1 MLFHYHIWTPHLEET
16 EAWYTARGFHVS
28 QRIGKQNGE
37 FSTFNPPLTWNAF
50 RTNHILFR
58 IIEMKRGA
66 VNVTIG
72 FGKTVRFDHIGFL
85 IQSDDLQTILD
96 RATTLSFSVQANE
109 RRTFLQTPYGLRIEL
124 QTHDDAIADADG
136 TELVRLVLSTPREGL
151 EKDLAE
157 LFDRPIPQIQTVRGE
172 KTVLQEAVFSGAS
185 LVGTDPNG
193 VQLVLS

>member
-28 QRIGKQNGE
+28 QRIGKKDGE
-37 FSTFNPPLTWNAF
+37 FSSFNPPLSWNDF
-50 RTNHILFR
+50 RADQILFR

-85 IQSDDLQTILD
+85 IQPGDVQTILD
-96 RATTLSFSVQANE
+96 RAETLSFTVQANE

-124 QTHDDAIADADG
+124 QVHEDAIADTDG
-136 TELVRLVLSTPREGL
+136 TTLERLVLATPREGL
-151 EKDLAE
+151 EADLAK
-157 LFDRPIPQIQTVRGE
+157 LFDQPMSQIQTVRGE
-172 KTVLQEAVFSGAS
+172 KTVLQEAVFSDVS

-193 VQLVLS
+193 VQLVCS

>member
-28 QRIGKQNGE
+28 QRIGKKDGE
-37 FSTFNPPLTWNAF
+37 FNAFNPPLTWEDF
-50 RTNHILFR
+50 RTDHILFR

>member
-28 QRIGKQNGE
+28 QRIGKKDGE
-37 FSTFNPPLTWNAF
+37 FSSFNPPLSWDDF
-50 RTNHILFR
+50 RADQILFR

-85 IQSDDLQTILD
+85 IQPGDVQTI
-96 RATTLSFSVQANE
+96 QANE

-124 QTHDDAIADADG
+124 QVHEDAIADTDG
-136 TELVRLVLSTPREGL
+136 TTLERLILTTPREGL
-151 EKDLAE
+151 EADLTK
-157 LFDRPIPQIQTVRGE
+157 LFDRPISQIQTVRGE
-172 KTVLQEAVFSGAS
+172 KTVLQEAVFSDVS

-193 VQLVLS
+193 VQLVCS

>member
-28 QRIGKQNGE
+28 QRIGKKDGE
-37 FSTFNPPLTWNAF
+37 FSSFNPPLSWDDF
-50 RTNHILFR
+50 RTDKILFR

-85 IQSDDLQTILD
+85 IQSDDVQAILD
-96 RATTLSFSVQANE
+96 RAATASFSVQANE

-124 QTHDDAIADADG
+124 QTHEDAIADAGG
-136 TELVRLVLSTPREGL
+136 TELVRLVLATPREGL
-151 EKDLAE
+151 EADLAK
-157 LFDRPIPQIQTVRGE
+157 LFDQPVPQIQTVHGE
-172 KTVLQEAVFSGAS
+172 KTVLQEAVFSYAS

-193 VQLVLS
+193 VQLVCS

>member
-28 QRIGKQNGE
+28 QRIGKKDGE
-37 FSTFNPPLTWNAF
+37 FSSFNPPQTWDDF
-50 RTNHILFR
+50 RTDHILFR

-85 IQSDDLQTILD
+85 IQSDDVQTILD
-96 RATTLSFSVQANE
+96 RAETLSFTIQANE

-124 QTHDDAIADADG
+124 QIHEDAIADADG
-136 TELVRLVLSTPREGL
+136 TILERLILATPREGL
-151 EKDLAE
+151 EEDLAK
-157 LFDRPIPQIQTVRGE
+157 LFDRPMSQIQTVRGE
-172 KTVLQEAVFSGAS
+172 KTVLQEAVFSDAS
-185 LVGTDPNG
+185 LVGKDPNG